1 MSSDKKQL
9 ILIVVPAIAVAMLL
23 IATSIAIMRKLRR
36 RSQRTLLPT
45 QETPGFTQHHIGS
58 LRNWQKPKADPGHLP
73 FLAEPQASHQPQ
85 RPAKG
90 TWQQFKDRQRQRE
103 IKAQEC
109 CQPAEEWQHAPKSAA
124 YWRQV
129 GRQMAARRTWWET
142 VKDKIGLLR

>member
-58 LRNWQKPKADPGHLP
+58 LRNW
-73 FLAEPQASHQPQ
+73 PQASHQPQ